1 VIGRAIIHADFGL
14 KSKIRNPKSKNPLHV
29 VMISKALVI
38 GAYHSKLKHLAA
50 QPHVELTAIVP
61 PSWRDERGELMLERT
76 LGDGYNLLV
85 TPLRFNGNFHLHYYA
100 RLDRLLTQLKPDLV
114 HIDEEPYNLAT
125 FLAMRSARRLGA
137 CTVFFSWQNLHRAY
151 PPPFSWFERYTLR
164 HAAAG
169 IVGNADAMRVWRAKG
184 YRGPLTVIPQVGVEP
199 DLFKPLDRNRESTAE
214 TALQSNGRIPVSS
227 TFVVGYAGRFVAE
240 KGIDILLTA
249 LHDLGGEWQADLLGS
264 GPDQPRL
271 VELARRL
278 QIADRVR
285 FLPWMPSALIPDYY
299 RSLDVLVLPS
309 RSRPNWKEQFGRVLV
324 DAMACGV
331 PVIGSTCGEI
341 PQVIGDAGLIFPDG
355 DAAALRE
362 HLRVLR
368 DNRAL
373 RRDLAQ
379 RGRQRVLDHFTQEQ
393 IARQTYEVYCGM
405 MRDA

>member
-1 VIGRAIIHADFGL
+1 MKLR
-14 KSKIRNPKSKNPLHV
+14 V

-50 QPHVELTAIVP
+50 QPQLELTAIVP
-61 PSWRDERGELMLERT
+61 PSWRDERGELRLECVSHE
-76 LGDGYNLLV
+76 GYQMIV
-85 TPLRFNGNFHLHYYA
+85 TPLRFNGSFHLHYYLQ
-100 RLDRLLTQLKPDLV
+100 LDRLLKRLKPDLV

-137 CTVFFSWQNLHRAY
+137 RTIFFSWQNLRRTY
-151 PPPFSWFERYTLR
+151 PPPFSWFEQYTLR

-169 IVGNADAMRVWRAKG
+169 IVGNRDSERVWRAKG

-199 DLFKPLDRNRESTAE
+199 DVFKPQSDRNRSST
-214 TALQSNGRIPVSS
+214 TDTSLLPNGRTPVSS
-227 TFVVGYAGRFVAE
+227 TFVVGYAGRFVEE
-240 KGIDILLTA
+240 KGIDVLLHA
-249 LHDLGGEWQADLLGS
+249 LHDLAGAWRVDLVGS

-285 FLPWMPSALIPDYY
+285 FRPWMLSAQTVDYY

-309 RSRPNWKEQFGRVLV
+309 RSRSNWKEQFGRVLV

-341 PQVIGDAGLIFPDG
+341 PHVIGDAGLIFPEG
-355 DAAALRE
+355 DTAALRDRLHE
-362 HLRVLR
+362 VQHDLSLR
-368 DNRAL
+368 DE
-373 RRDLAQ
+373 LAR

-393 IARQTYEVYCGM
+393 IARRTYEVY
-405 MRDA
+405 RSVWHET